1 MIRSVRPSFFRAIWI
16 ETNNVMIL
24 PIYLYG
30 ADVLRKENVEVDL
43 TDKEGIAKLLQDMKD
58 TLTVAD
64 GCGLAAPQVGINKRV
79 VIVDGREL
87 TDTYDYLKDFVRV
100 MINPVVL
107 EESEET
113 CEYSEGCLSVP
124 GIYAEVC
131 RPSKIKVEYYNEN
144 LEKVVEEF
152 DRFACRMVQHEL
164 SHLEGNLFVDNVSP
178 IRRKMLMRKLQ
189 AISKG
194 TVHTRYKSKR

>member
-1 MIRSVRPSFFRAIWI
+1 
-16 ETNNVMIL
+16 MIL

-30 ADVLRKENVEVDL
+30 SEVLRRENVDVDL
-43 TDKEGIAKLLQDMKD
+43 NDKEGIATLLENMWE
-58 TLTVAD
+58 TLGVAD
-64 GCGLAAPQVGINKRV
+64 GCGLAAPQVGVNKNI

-87 TDTYDYLKDFVRV
+87 SDTYDYLHDFVRV

-124 GIYAEVC
+124 GIYAEVT
-131 RPSKIKVEYYNEN
+131 RPSKIKVEYYNEK

-152 DRFACRMVQHEL
+152 DKF
-164 SHLEGNLFVDNVSP
+164 
-178 IRRKMLMRKLQ
+178 
-189 AISKG
+189 G
-194 TVHTRYKSKR
+194 TVVAKRGKGLV

>member
-1 MIRSVRPSFFRAIWI
+1 
-16 ETNNVMIL
+16 MIL

-30 ADVLRKENVEVDL
+30 SDVLRKENKEADL
-43 TDKEGIAKLLQDMKD
+43 NDKEGLMKLIEEMKE
-58 TLTVAD
+58 TLKVAD
-64 GCGLAAPQVGINKRV
+64 GCGLAAPQVGVNLRV

-87 TDTYDYLKDFVRV
+87 TDTYDYLHDFVRV

-113 CEYSEGCLSVP
+113 CEFSEGCLSVP
-124 GIYAEVC
+124 GIYAEVR
-131 RPSKIKVEYYNEN
+131 RPSSIKVEYYNEN
-144 LEKVVEEF
+144 FEKIVEVF

-164 SHLEGNLFVDNVSP
+164 SHLEGNLFVDSISP

-194 TVHTRYKSKR
+194 SVQTRYKSKR

>member
-1 MIRSVRPSFFRAIWI
+1 
-16 ETNNVMIL
+16 MIL

-30 ADVLRKENVEVDL
+30 SEVLRRENVDVDL
-43 TDKEGIAKLLQDMKD
+43 TDKEGIAKLLEDMRD
-58 TLTVAD
+58 TLKLAD
-64 GCGLAAPQVGINKRV
+64 GCGLAAPQVGVNKRL

-87 TDTYDYLKDFVRV
+87 TESYDNMEDFVRV
-100 MINPVVL
+100 MINPEVL

-124 GIYAEVC
+124 GIYAEVI

-152 DRFACRMVQHEL
+152 EGFACRMVQHEL

-178 IRRKMLMRKLQ
+178 IRRKMLARKLV

-194 TVHTRYKSKR
+194 AVQPRYKSKR